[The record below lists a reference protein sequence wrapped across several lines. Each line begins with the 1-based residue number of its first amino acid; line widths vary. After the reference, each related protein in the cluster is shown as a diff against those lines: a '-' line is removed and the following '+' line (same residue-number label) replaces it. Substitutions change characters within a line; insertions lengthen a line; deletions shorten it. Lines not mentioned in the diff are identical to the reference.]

1 MARKRRFD
9 AVGRGAA
16 TRGSAGAPRSPHSPG
31 RPIPVK
37 RRGAGSAQADRIRPR
52 QRIHPPHR
60 SGQQSPPVPAGDN
73 PATAKMLGLDRVEAG
88 LIPLEHCAQAA
99 VAGRAARGRQ
109 GSKQRVAEVAVAAD
123 VAQRACSGVGQWL
136 TGLLLLRLP
145 AGLKPGQA

>member
-31 RPIPVK
+31 RPIPLR
-37 RRGAGSAQADRIRPR
+37 RRGAGSAQADRICPANGSTLPIGQDNRAPDPGRGQPGHGSDPRLGPRQSWPDPSGALRPR
-52 QRIHPPHR
+52 
-60 SGQQSPPVPAGDN
+60 
-73 PATAKMLGLDRVEAG
+73 
-88 LIPLEHCAQAA
+88 A

-109 GSKQRVAEVAVAAD
+109 GSQERVDEVVVAAD
-123 VAQRACSGVGQWL
+123 VAQRAFSGVGQRL